1 MAYISRRHGV
11 HGGAAVR
18 LSAGNTDQD
27 AGKVPCPLRGTAARV
42 SPVTEDERRSKNRI
56 YRIADEFLAFYLG
69 PLSRYQP
76 EIERGLGDYM
86 GRSYEDAFRH
96 HLRRLASTGALGPK
110 VVAIGP
116 WWTRD
121 GNDEIDAIV
130 LAERRIKATLIRKA
144 ASLTDESDLLRYC
157 VCARDE
163 LINADADTLTVTA
176 ATFVV
181 SSSYIAPP
189 FFPGRRI
196 STVVA
201 AGHQAS
207 LACGSSG
214 VPVFTAASRPH
225 TRS

>member
-1 MAYISRRHGV
+1 MIRP
-11 HGGAAVR
+11 
-18 LSAGNTDQD
+18 Q
-27 AGKVPCPLRGTAARV
+27 
-42 SPVTEDERRSKNRI
+42 
-56 YRIADEFLAFYLG
+56 
-69 PLSRYQP
+69 
-76 EIERGLGDYM
+76 
-86 GRSYEDAFRH
+86 
-96 HLRRLASTGALGPK
+96 
-110 VVAIGP
+110 VA
-116 WWTRD
+116 
-121 GNDEIDAIV
+121 
-130 LAERRIKATLIRKA
+130 ATLIRKA